1 MESDKHI
8 NNNENHA
15 TYSQKSS
22 KNGNIGKNTECSGA
36 LPELLSGTRTN
47 IVRRLSV
54 PTGGANS
61 SSVHI
66 NTPELKNLLA
76 FAKPKLFKS
85 EKKVNKP
92 SSALTAIPAPVN
104 TPIPSST
111 VPTADQNSLQEAML
125 STTEIFNMLNVCDNL
140 IDKDSVIE
148 TRKSF
153 MSKSIESYEQ
163 ATMLLGYFSQLQDFK
178 MELAQLNHK
187 LTNHR
192 KKILETYID
201 IMSQE
206 TIKSLT
212 MPSNKNKL
220 YQKGINKFYKVKNYI
235 LYHYKQKL
243 YTELES
249 EHKQINNIREIVY
262 TITRLDKHYDIYNE
276 LITDLQKKNKTFDEI
291 MRKHLTEF
299 IYI

>member
-8 NNNENHA
+8 NNNEKH
-15 TYSQKSS
+15 TTDS
-22 KNGNIGKNTECSGA
+22 KKGHS
-36 LPELLSGTRTN
+36 N

-54 PTGGANS
+54 PTGGTHDTNI
-61 SSVHI
+61 HI
-66 NTPELKNLLA
+66 NTPELRNLLA

-85 EKKVNKP
+85 ERKVTKP
-92 SSALTAIPAPVN
+92 TSALTAIPAPIS
-104 TPIPSST
+104 TPVTEKMPEGPSPSIP
-111 VPTADQNSLQEAML
+111 
-125 STTEIFNMLNVCDNL
+125 TTEIFNMFDACDNL
-140 IDKDSVIE
+140 IDNDSVLE
-148 TRKSF
+148 TRKAF
-153 MSKSIESYEQ
+153 MAKSIDSYEH
-163 ATMLLGYFSQLQDFK
+163 ATVLLGYFSQLQDFK
-178 MELAQLNHK
+178 MELAQLNYK

-201 IMSQE
+201 LMSQE

-212 MPSNKNKL
+212 MPSNKNRL

-262 TITRLDKHYDIYNE
+262 TITRLDKHYDIYTE
-276 LITDLQKKNKTFDEI
+276 LITDLQKKNKSFDEI

>member
-8 NNNENHA
+8 NTNDNDA
-15 TYSQKSS
+15 TDSKKGSS
-22 KNGNIGKNTECSGA
+22 TV
-36 LPELLSGTRTN
+36 
-47 IVRRLSV
+47 VRRLSV
-54 PTGGANS
+54 PTGGTHDINI
-61 SSVHI
+61 HI
-66 NTPELKNLLA
+66 NTPELRNLLA

-85 EKKVNKP
+85 ERKLNKP
-92 SSALTAIPAPVN
+92 TSALTSIP
-104 TPIPSST
+104 TPIVTTESSISQGS
-111 VPTADQNSLQEAML
+111 VPTTDLFS
-125 STTEIFNMLNVCDNL
+125 MLNVCDKL
-140 IDKDSVIE
+140 IDNDSVLE
-148 TRKSF
+148 SRKAF
-153 MSKSIESYEQ
+153 MAKSIDSYEQ
-163 ATMLLGYFSQLQDFK
+163 ATVLLGYFSQLQDFK

-201 IMSQE
+201 IMPQE

-262 TITRLDKHYDIYNE
+262 TITRLDKHYDIYPE
-276 LITDLQKKNKTFDEI
+276 LITELQQKNKAFDEI

>member
-8 NNNENHA
+8 NNNENH
-15 TYSQKSS
+15 TVYSQKSS
-22 KNGNIGKNTECSGA
+22 K
-36 LPELLSGTRTN
+36 N

-54 PTGGANS
+54 PTGGANDN
-61 SSVHI
+61 SVHI
-66 NTPELKNLLA
+66 NTPELRNLLA
-76 FAKPKLFKS
+76 FTKPKLFKS

-92 SSALTAIPAPVN
+92 TSALTPIPAPVN
-104 TPIPSST
+104 TTSTVDPQISSST
-111 VPTADQNSLQEAML
+111 VP
-125 STTEIFNMLNVCDNL
+125 STVPFTVPSTEIFNMLNVCDNL
-140 IDKDSVIE
+140 IDKDRVIE

-153 MSKSIESYEQ
+153 MLKSIESYEQ
-163 ATMLLGYFSQLQDFK
+163 ATVLLGYFSQLQDFK
-178 MELAQLNHK
+178 MELAQLNYK

-276 LITDLQKKNKTFDEI
+276 LITELQKKNKSFDEI